1 MDLGSGQSEE
11 LLDESEDAELT
22 ELLAGASDAVL
33 EEATDELSEELEF
46 FLPLLLPPHAVT
58 TTDKARMT
66 DRLRNM

>member
-1 MDLGSGQSEE
+1 VL
-11 LLDESEDAELT
+11 EDVDDTELT
-22 ELLAGASDAVL
+22 ELLDGAVDVVL
-33 EEATDELSEELEF
+33 EDATDELSEELEF